1 MQDLNVGPDQR
12 LRREGLG
19 VSIGVRGLED
29 RQDKQSLGSNPGFN
43 LRTL

>member
-19 VSIGVRGLED
+19 VGIGVRGLED